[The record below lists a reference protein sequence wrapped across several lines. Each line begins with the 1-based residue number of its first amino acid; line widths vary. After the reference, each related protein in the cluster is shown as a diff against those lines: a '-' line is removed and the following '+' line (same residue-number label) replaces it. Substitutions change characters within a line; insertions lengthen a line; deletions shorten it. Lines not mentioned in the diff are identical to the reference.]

1 MFLTGFGS
9 VNVSAATNL
18 INPNLNEWDNITSSM
33 PNDPSVEGSLK
44 MSVHTINSSVGN
56 IYRLQP
62 TKLGTT
68 GTTGTTKLYY
78 AHMFDKTVLK
88 AGNNYTFQMHILSP
102 SEIRRYTSYTW
113 DDSGFTV
120 RLGHGYIIGFG
131 VVDFN
136 GEVTYIQEFVAIT
149 PDNYSSL
156 AGKDFV
162 QSFECPSYSGGNP
175 CIFIMSSWVD
185 AESTFFF
192 DDSIV
197 LIDNAEEDEE
207 GFLSGL
213 FEWFEKKFN
222 AIGESFA
229 NLGNKL
235 STGFSNLGDRIKTFF
250 SDLGTSISNGLNSVK
265 EGIQNKLEQVK
276 TTLVELGESLIN
288 GIKGLF
294 VPSEDYILTW
304 KANLQQ
310 ILQEHLGIIYTSGD
324 LITGLLEKTFEIVF
338 NAPDSYGLTIPDVT
352 FELPDGTVVQLF
364 HETDI
369 SFDFMENRVFKTM
382 YGLYGIALYILFGS
396 LEVKY
401 ALRVYRKVMAN

>member
-1 MFLTGFGS
+1 MKFSRPLFFILTFS
-9 VNVSAATNL
+9 LIISFFVIPVSAATNL

-44 MSVHTINSSVGN
+44 MSVHTIPSSVGN

-62 TKLGTT
+62 TSIGVIGDSPPAKFFYG
-68 GTTGTTKLYY
+68 
-78 AHMFDKTVLK
+78 HMFDKTVLK
-88 AGNNYTFQMHILSP
+88 AGNSYTFQMHILSP

-192 DDSIV
+192 DDSMV

-207 GFLSGL
+207 GFLAGL

-222 AIGESFA
+222 AIGVSFD
-229 NLGNKL
+229 NLGSNVTSGL
-235 STGFSNLGDRIKTFF
+235 NNLGERIKGFF
-250 SDLGTSISNGLNSVK
+250 NDLSEGFENAINGLLA
-265 EGIQNKLEQVK
+265 GIGGEFQKFGNLFLYFTYSDVVPENPFEAVGGPLD
-276 TTLVELGESLIN
+276 LVEGYFDDMIEYLRNVRHNLTDVVDSVSAGTYLFDVFTDRFPWVKSLCVFALAMIV
-288 GIKGLF
+288 ISRFIGL
-294 VPSEDYILTW
+294 
-304 KANLQQ
+304 
-310 ILQEHLGIIYTSGD
+310 
-324 LITGLLEKTFEIVF
+324 
-338 NAPDSYGLTIPDVT
+338 
-352 FELPDGTVVQLF
+352 
-364 HETDI
+364 
-369 SFDFMENRVFKTM
+369 
-382 YGLYGIALYILFGS
+382 
-396 LEVKY
+396 
-401 ALRVYRKVMAN
+401 